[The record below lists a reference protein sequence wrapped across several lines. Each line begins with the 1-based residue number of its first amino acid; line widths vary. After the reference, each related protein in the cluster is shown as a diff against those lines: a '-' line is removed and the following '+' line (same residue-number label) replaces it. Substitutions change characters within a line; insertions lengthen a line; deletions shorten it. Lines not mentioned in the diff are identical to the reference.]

1 MRKVFK
7 KVLSHG
13 IAVVVGFAFA
23 ILVTVY
29 AEMYISSSQ
38 VIYERNNNQSTVSD
52 ALDNLYARALLYNN
66 PESVD
71 TSTLTSNTKKSIY
84 ASSKGVCLV
93 RNNRF
98 YCFKTNNFDIEKEHI
113 QEVFSNVSCNIT
125 STQVF
130 CTESG
135 VNSCRVR
142 SNGDVDCH
150 DTNDPSSSDNTSY
163 CYAYSNG
170 DVECYPEVINKDDW
184 IKPSYINFGTLAT
197 NSAKNILA
205 SSSGV
210 CIRRNLKTSCFE
222 INNFAEEKDH
232 LQQVFSD
239 ISCAVE
245 STVVRCSGPDV
256 ICYVLTNGGVGCVD
270 QTGGSSCSTSDS
282 GTVSCR

>member
-7 KVLSHG
+7 KVLIHG
-13 IAVVVGFAFA
+13 IAVVIGFAFA
-23 ILVTVY
+23 IVVTVY

-38 VIYERNNNQSTVSD
+38 VAYTGNNQESVD
-52 ALDNLYARALLYNN
+52 GALDDLYTRALLYNN

-84 ASSKGVCLV
+84 ASSKGVCLA
-93 RNNRF
+93 RNNKF
-98 YCFKTNNFDIEKEHI
+98 NCFKTNNYNKEKAHI
-113 QEVFSNVSCNIT
+113 QKVFEGAECRIESDY
-125 STQVF
+125 VF

-170 DVECYPEVINKDDW
+170 GVECYPEVINKDDW
-184 IKPSYINFGTLAT
+184 IDPSYMNFGTLTT

-210 CIRRNLKTSCFE
+210 CIRRNYKTSCFK
-222 INNFAEEKDH
+222 INNFTEEKDH
-232 LQQVFSD
+232 IQQVFSD
-239 ISCAVE
+239 ISCFVSSANAN
-245 STVVRCSGPDV
+245 CSGSDFYCNV
-256 ICYVLTNGGVGCVD
+256 SSNGNVYCNDPSVSSGCNVYRDGSVD
-270 QTGGSSCSTSDS
+270 CT
-282 GTVSCR
+282 